1 MTKQGDVKPIATQ
14 QRIPMGG
21 YVLFAILQSSYFTI
35 QFANSQ
41 ARQLT
46 NLKYHELNNSL
57 MFPTL

>member
-46 NLKYHELNNSL
+46 N
-57 MFPTL
+57 